1 MSDKNLAEE
10 FSRLLVEPKNTF
22 EAYFLEFS
30 PCTSI
35 ANTDSE
41 FSCHMIRI
49 DASGKDRTE
58 AIANMVS
65 QRIISYAIPRSEM
78 PLEFGVSKQTQVSLM
93 GLGLSRNTAILLDDY
108 ISNENLSPTECI
120 KWLRNAALDSYN
132 LNEINIREIK
142 KILEQHTD

>member
-1 MSDKNLAEE
+1 MIPKLNL
-10 FSRLLVEPKNTF
+10 
-22 EAYFLEFS
+22 
-30 PCTSI
+30 
-35 ANTDSE
+35 
-41 FSCHMIRI
+41 
-49 DASGKDRTE
+49 
-58 AIANMVS
+58 
-65 QRIISYAIPRSEM
+65 

>member
-1 MSDKNLAEE
+1 
-10 FSRLLVEPKNTF
+10 
-22 EAYFLEFS
+22 
-30 PCTSI
+30 
-35 ANTDSE
+35 
-41 FSCHMIRI
+41 
-49 DASGKDRTE
+49 
-58 AIANMVS
+58 
-65 QRIISYAIPRSEM
+65 
-78 PLEFGVSKQTQVSLM
+78 M